1 MSAAQSPREARRA
14 EALESFRVRGM
25 PHRRFEHW
33 RYSDL
38 RAVLDAGQVAAA
50 GTAHWQIAKLPE
62 GVELFDLANPA
73 APDWVMSNLGNIGNR
88 PTMEEASL
96 AFAEGGVALRV
107 PAGRAIAEPLDLR
120 ISGGGNL
127 RVLVILEDGASLTLT
142 ETHTMDAALLRN
154 LGVELAIG
162 AGAVL
167 THVRLAPFS
176 PKSFAIEHIAATAAR
191 GGRYRAHY
199 ANFGSRLSRTELHL
213 VLQDEGAEAEIS
225 GVNVLG
231 QEAHADVT
239 THIEH
244 AAGKTRSTQLFKYI
258 AGGHARSVYQGKIT
272 VRDGAAG
279 TDSRQTAKG
288 LLMSG
293 RAEIDLKPELII
305 FADDVKCA
313 HGAAVG
319 DLDADSLFYLRS
331 RGVPEREARR
341 LLVRAFLEEAV
352 AAIDSDT
359 IRSAVWQE
367 IESALPRALE
377 PAR

>member
-1 MSAAQSPREARRA
+1 MSAAQSLREARRA

-50 GTAHWQIAKLPE
+50 GTAHWHIAKLPD
-62 GVELFDLANPA
+62 GIELFDLAEPA
-73 APDWVMSNLGNIGNR
+73 APEWVAANLGNIGNR

-107 PAGRAIAEPLDLR
+107 PAGRVIAEPLELQ
-120 ISGGGNL
+120 ITGGGNL
-127 RVLVILEDGASLTLT
+127 RVLVILEEGAALTLA
-142 ETHTMDAALLRN
+142 ENHTMDAGLMRN
-154 LGVELAIG
+154 LGVEFAIG

-176 PKSFAIEHIAATAAR
+176 PKSFTIEHIAATAGR

-213 VLQDEGAEAEIS
+213 VLQEEAAEAEIS

-231 QEAHADVT
+231 QEVHADVT

-331 RGVPEREARR
+331 RGIPEREARR

-352 AAIDSDT
+352 AAIDSEA
-359 IRSAVWQE
+359 IRSVVWHE
-367 IESALPRALE
+367 IENALPRALE
-377 PAR
+377 TAR